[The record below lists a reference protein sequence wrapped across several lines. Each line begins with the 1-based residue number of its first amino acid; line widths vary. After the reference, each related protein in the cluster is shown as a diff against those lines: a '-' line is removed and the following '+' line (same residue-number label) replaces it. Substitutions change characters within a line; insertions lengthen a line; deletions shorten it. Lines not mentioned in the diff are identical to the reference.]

1 MAVIDSDAHV
11 VESERTWDFIP
22 EELQEHRPIVLLPKE
37 GYKSP
42 SPEFWYI
49 DNRAFSKGVNVGLDT
64 DEATREA
71 RDIEKRLAHMD
82 ELGVSMHVLYP
93 SIFLRPLATHPEV
106 DLALA
111 QGYNRWLAD
120 IYRQGGGRLRWA
132 VVLPTMSLDKSI
144 EELTFGKENGAC
156 AVFMRG
162 IEGPHRLSDPYLSPL
177 WEEAQR
183 LDLPVCI
190 HAAAGNFAFYDYFG
204 RDAGFSTFK
213 LSGVGAFHD
222 IIMKDMHLR
231 YPDLRWGFVELS
243 ASWLPYAM
251 NDLSLRF
258 EKRGKAWPGRELLE
272 ERNIW
277 VAAQTATTSTTS
289 STARARTTSCSAP
302 TTVTTTRRPS
312 CTRFAIC
319 GRTAASMMPSV
330 TKSSTTTQPGCTRCS
345 AIRGRLSHPPA
356 APMRTTA

>member
-1 MAVIDSDAHV
+1 MAVIDADAHV

-22 EELQEHRPIVLLPKE
+22 ESMQSLRPIVLYPKE

-49 DNRAFSKGVNVGLDT
+49 DGRAFTKGVNVGLDT
-64 DEATREA
+64 DEGTREA
-71 RDIEKRLAHMD
+71 SDIAKRLAHMD
-82 ELGVSMHVLYP
+82 ELEVSTHVLYP
-93 SIFLRPLATHPEV
+93 SMFLRPLATHPEV

-111 QGYNRWLAD
+111 MGYNRWLAD
-120 IYRQGGGRLRWA
+120 IHRQGGGRLRWA
-132 VVLPTMSLDKSI
+132 VVLPMMSIDKSI
-144 EELTFGKENGAC
+144 EEMQFGKENGAC

-162 IEGPHRLSDPYLSPL
+162 IEGPHRLSDPYMYPL

-190 HAAAGNFAFYDYFG
+190 HAATGNFSFFDYFG

-222 IIMKDMHLR
+222 IVMKGMHKTF
-231 YPDLRWGFVELS
+231 PDLRWGFVELS
-243 ASWLPYAM
+243 ASWLPYTM

-258 EKRGKAWPGRELLE
+258 EKRGMAWPGRELLA

-277 VAAQTATTSTTS
+277 VAIQTADDIDYIIDCAGDDHLVLGTDYGHND
-289 STARARTTSCSAP
+289 TATELNALRNLRQNGGLDDAVTDKILDHNP
-302 TTVTTTRRPS
+302 T
-312 CTRFAIC
+312 
-319 GRTAASMMPSV
+319 
-330 TKSSTTTQPGCTRCS
+330 
-345 AIRGRLSHPPA
+345 RLYA
-356 APMRTTA
+356 L